1 MALQLWGML
10 TCCHSVLFLLK
21 FHCFSS
27 VCCQALRWPHTLC
40 AANISVARQKVLSIE
55 VLMTLVFSLLLFMVI
70 KICSKVNYYGHNR
83 NVKSW
88 KTRSVIEFAVLES
101 VENSSILH
109 CAKKHMAY
117 RKKYKPCI
125 LKYKALISKY
135 MPCIFRLYNSLIN
148 NVFWKIFE
156 IA

>member
-1 MALQLWGML
+1 M
-10 TCCHSVLFLLK
+10 
-21 FHCFSS
+21 
-27 VCCQALRWPHTLC
+27 
-40 AANISVARQKVLSIE
+40 
-55 VLMTLVFSLLLFMVI
+55 
-70 KICSKVNYYGHNR
+70 
-83 NVKSW
+83 
-88 KTRSVIEFAVLES
+88 RSVIEFAVLES

-148 NVFWKIFE
+148 NVF
-156 IA
+156 